1 MHNHWDA
8 LDQFEGEEYQRTL
21 AAITLDSGEQV
32 DAFVYALNAIP

>member
-1 MHNHWDA
+1 M
-8 LDQFEGEEYQRTL
+8 